1 DVELLAGRQPDALF
15 HAVDRLLERHRHRN
29 GKIEVERDPAGIELE
44 RRAAGPAAAAPA
56 EHAVEDILEAAA
68 AGTGAGAK
76 GPRMEA
82 AAGGAGARIAT
93 AGKTLEARLALG
105 IDFAA
110 VELLAPRL
118 VADDLVGR
126 IQLGKP
132 RSRFRVV
139 LVSVRV
145 MLLGELAIGA
155 LDRRSAG
162 APRHPQDLIGVAHP
176 SRLL

>member
-1 DVELLAGRQPDALF
+1 EAGAAEAASPGARAG
-15 HAVDRLLERHRHRN
+15 A
-29 GKIEVERDPAGIELE
+29 EVAR
-44 RRAAGPAAAAPA
+44 
-56 EHAVEDILEAAA
+56 LEAAGS
-68 AGTGAGAK
+68 AGT
-76 GPRMEA
+76 RIA
-82 AAGGAGARIAT
+82 AAR
-93 AGKTLEARLALG
+93 KTLEARFTLG

-110 VELLAPRL
+110 VELLAPGL

-139 LVSVRV
+139 LVGVRV

-176 SRLL
+176 SRLLLRE